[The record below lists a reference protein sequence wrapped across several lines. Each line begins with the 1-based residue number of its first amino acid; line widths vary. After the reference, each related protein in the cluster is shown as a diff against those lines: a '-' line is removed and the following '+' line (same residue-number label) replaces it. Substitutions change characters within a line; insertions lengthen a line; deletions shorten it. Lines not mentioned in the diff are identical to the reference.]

1 MIEEF
6 CAALNAR
13 IVSDRYAIDIDLLI
27 EVEDDGPGIAH
38 PENLFVPFFT
48 TKAGG
53 QWNRPGPRT
62 PDCGG
67 ARWQPAVDQS
77 AGLPRCDGHRAT
89 AVEQDTGRRLNESSE
104 WTFRARSYA
113 ITLVYYRN
121 SIVPFGSNG
130 SRKSTAIGAS
140 FPAFAI
146 PVGA

>member
-53 QWNRPGPRT
+53 R
-62 PDCGG
+62 
-67 ARWQPAVDQS
+67 
-77 AGLPRCDGHRAT
+77 
-89 AVEQDTGRRLNESSE
+89 AVESAWSS
-104 WTFRARSYA
+104 RARLWRRTVA
-113 ITLVYYRN
+113 AC
-121 SIVPFGSNG
+121 G
-130 SRKSTAIGAS
+130 
-140 FPAFAI
+140 
-146 PVGA
+146 